1 VLVVRRVRV
10 YGLSNEYRM
19 GDPRAFLAALCSGR
33 STPIVRILI
42 TVSPRM
48 YREALALSV
57 QEHRPDLEVRIAPPE
72 EAGPEVRSFDPH
84 LLVRNDNDGLDPED
98 LENLLCWIEIIYS
111 DHMDARIS
119 VAGQVVKVGNIS
131 MDDLLAVV
139 DEATEQVS
147 EDT

>member
-1 VLVVRRVRV
+1 
-10 YGLSNEYRM
+10 
-19 GDPRAFLAALCSGR
+19 
-33 STPIVRILI
+33 
-42 TVSPRM
+42 M

-57 QEHRPDLEVRIAPPE
+57 QKHRPDLEVRIAPPE

-84 LLVRNDNDGLDPED
+84 LLVRHDNDGLDPED
-98 LENLLCWIEIIYS
+98 LENILCWIEIIYS